1 MPGAAATVG
10 SMHVCPMVTG
20 LVPHVGGPVVGPG
33 VPTVLIG
40 GKPAA
45 VLGDMCVCVGPPD
58 VIAQGESTVLI
69 GGKPAV
75 TVGAMT
81 AHGGVIM
88 AGEPTVLFGT
98 GGSPATEVM
107 AVNKIPFP
115 KITPVI
121 KAMAAITGNGATLKE
136 AQAKQEALKKESIK
150 NGFLNNFG
158 FSI

>member
-33 VPTVLIG
+33 VPTVLRG
-40 GKPAA
+40 GKAAA

-98 GGSPATEVM
+98 GGSGATTVM
-107 AVNKIPFP
+107 NVERIPFP
-115 KITPVI
+115 KITPII
-121 KAMAAITGNGATLKE
+121 KVMAIAAGNGATLKE
-136 AQAKQEALKKESIK
+136 AQANQEALKKEAEE
-150 NGFLNNFG
+150 NGYLSKLD